1 MKKSKSSCSRKN
13 KQTLKKNNFFE
24 TSLHSDAV
32 TDKNKSSKKLKNDEK
47 WQKMAIFGLK
57 STPSTS
63 KTQNS

>member
-1 MKKSKSSCSRKN
+1 MKKIKFSNNPEYRHSLKN
-13 KQTLKKNNFFE
+13 LNFF
-24 TSLHSDAV
+24 HSDAV

-57 STPSTS
+57 STPNTS

>member
-1 MKKSKSSCSRKN
+1 LAFGM
-13 KQTLKKNNFFE
+13 
-24 TSLHSDAV
+24 HSDAV